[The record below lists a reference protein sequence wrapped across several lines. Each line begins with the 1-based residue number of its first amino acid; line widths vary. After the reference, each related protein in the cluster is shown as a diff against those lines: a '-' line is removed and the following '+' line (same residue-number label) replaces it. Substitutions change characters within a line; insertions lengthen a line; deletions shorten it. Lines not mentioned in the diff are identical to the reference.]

1 MTVKLV
7 IFDCDGVIVDSE
19 PMTDR
24 ILSDDLT
31 AHGLPISAE
40 EIHHLFTGGTMEW
53 VEAESRRRGAKLPDD
68 WLDHI
73 YGRIFTALDQG
84 VPIIEGFVPLLDR
97 IEEAGVA
104 VAVASNGPIPKM
116 SRSLGPSGL
125 FARLD
130 GRILSGHDFKPKP
143 HPAML
148 LHAMKQA
155 GAAPEETVM
164 VDDMPAG
171 TKAAQAAGVRCFG
184 LCIHG
189 TPDRFDGTGAEV
201 VRDLMAVEKALGL

>member
-1 MTVKLV
+1 VTVKLV

-53 VEAESRRRGAKLPDD
+53 VEAESRRRGATLPDD

-73 YGRIFTALDQG
+73 YGRIFAALDEG
-84 VPIIEGFVPLLDR
+84 VPVVEGFLPLLDR
-97 IEEAGVA
+97 IEMAGIA
-104 VAVASNGPIPKM
+104 TAIASNGPIAKM
-116 SRSLGPSGL
+116 KRSLGPSGI
-125 FARLD
+125 FDRLD
-130 GRILSGHDFKPKP
+130 GRILSGHDHKPKP
-143 HPAML
+143 DPAML
-148 LHAMKQA
+148 HHAMAKA
-155 GAAPEETVM
+155 GVTAEETVM
-164 VDDMPAG
+164 IDDMPAG

-189 TPDRFDGTGAEV
+189 SPDRFKGTDATV
-201 VRDLMAVEKALGL
+201 VPDLMAVQDALGL